1 MWNGHH
7 KNFMAFW
14 SIAGLTSPSYNP
26 LNKTPLCLCSYRWS
40 LSPCLPPPPIVL
52 SAHQRQD
59 TGTCWY
65 FMQHLILDLQTLH
78 YFFLSS
84 HFRGLRLTVCQ
95 NQSISNFNFN
105 KSTAVLASFIL
116 SAHLLL
122 SCFMVPKYQ
131 CGDDAMLVQFVEHLN
146 CKYLVQWSH
155 WEPRGGSALTYLAR
169 MEPEK

>member
-26 LNKTPLCLCSYRWS
+26 LNKTPLFVFLLLVPVS
-40 LSPCLPPPPIVL
+40 LSHSSSHCV
-52 SAHQRQD
+52 SSHQRQD